1 MENFS
6 MNVEPFVANDV
17 DACSENLA
25 AEFADAA
32 YHVALRH
39 GVGEKWLE
47 LQLDLWGA
55 LTHAIKKRSC
65 LRTMHQA

>member
-1 MENFS
+1 MEIPS
-6 MNVEPFVANDV
+6 MTVEPLVANDA
-17 DACSENLA
+17 DASLENLA

-39 GVGEKWLE
+39 GVGQKWLD

-55 LTHAIKKRSC
+55 LTQTIEKCSNVRS
-65 LRTMHQA
+65 LN

>member
-1 MENFS
+1 MEISS
-6 MNVEPFVANDV
+6 MNVEPLVANDA
-17 DACSENLA
+17 DASLEILA

-39 GVGEKWLE
+39 GVGEKWID

-55 LTHAIKKRSC
+55 LTQVIEKRSC
-65 LRTMHQA
+65 LLSMNRA